1 MRLSMMVLTGVV
13 AMAASSSAFAATVVN
28 GTVSSVATFNPTVS
42 LSSTKSTYRANN
54 GNTIQISGTGGF
66 AGIDGTTGKLNGTLS
81 FSQVVGTTVAE
92 TVSNFFTFSD
102 AKGGN
107 YNFSVDSVTT
117 NAFVN
122 TAASKSGTLF
132 LLGNVLNSSL
142 GLTSTPASLTV
153 QFNKTGNSAYSSA
166 LSLSVPPI
174 AGGVPEPATWA
185 MMVIGVG
192 AIGGAMRRRQKVTTR
207 VSFG

>member
-13 AMAASSSAFAATVVN
+13 AMAASSSAFAATVVD

-42 LSSTKSTYRANN
+42 LTSNPSTYTANGGTFN
-54 GNTIQISGTGGF
+54 ISGTGGF
-66 AGIDGTTGKLNGTLS
+66 SGISGTTGALKGTLS
-81 FSQVVGTTVAE
+81 FSQSVGNTIAQS
-92 TVSNFFTFSD
+92 VSNFFTFNDKAGST
-102 AKGGN
+102 
-107 YNFSVDSVTT
+107 YSFSADSVRTD
-117 NAFVN
+117 AFVN
-122 TAASKSGTLF
+122 DSATKSGTLF
-132 LLGNVLNSSL
+132 VLGNVLNNSL

-153 QFNKTGNSAYSSA
+153 QFNSTGNSAYSSA

-192 AIGGAMRRRQKVTTR
+192 AIGGAMRRRQKVSTR